1 MSITYPQRSLDSHT
15 YSSAGICEVG
25 PRHISF
31 NCRRLVRA
39 RLHVIALLGAAAA
52 MTSIAIG
59 EPVIGLA
66 VCIATLAP
74 LVWEA

>member
-1 MSITYPQRSLDSHT
+1 MSITYSQRSLDSHT
-15 YSSAGICEVG
+15 YFSPGIREVG

-31 NCRRLVRA
+31 NCRRLVRR
-39 RLHVIALLGAAAA
+39 RLHVVALLGAAAA
-52 MTSIAIG
+52 MTSITIG

-66 VCIATLAP
+66 VCIATLGP

>member
-1 MSITYPQRSLDSHT
+1 MSITYSQRSLDSHT
-15 YSSAGICEVG
+15 YSSPEIHEVG

-31 NCRRLVRA
+31 NCRRLVRM
-39 RLHVIALLGAAAA
+39 RLHIVALLGAAAA

-66 VCIATLAP
+66 VGIATLAP